1 MFCSKCGAAATAE
14 AQFCASCGAKLL
26 GRQAQPAQEMPL
38 SDPVRPSYVP
48 SETPNSSGSN
58 GLGSGI
64 AGLILAVL
72 TIAFGFYDYGAVMDG
87 EYSYIALEEIG
98 FLGIMSVLGIIFG
111 SVSAAKKSTVGYWAL
126 SLSIF
131 GFLLTLFLSQYS
143 A

>member
-1 MFCSKCGAAATAE
+1 
-14 AQFCASCGAKLL
+14 
-26 GRQAQPAQEMPL
+26 
-38 SDPVRPSYVP
+38 VP
-48 SETPNSSGSN
+48 SETPNSSGGK
-58 GLGSGI
+58 GLGWGT

-87 EYSYIALEEIG
+87 SFDYIAVEEIG
-98 FLGIMSVLGIIFG
+98 FLGIMAVLGVIFG
-111 SVSAAKKSTVGYWAL
+111 SVSAAKKSAVGYWAL